1 MGWTLALSWGYNRTE
16 DTTNTEVYM
25 TENLTLEIK
34 NLRSIIDFKISL
46 PIKKGVYA
54 ITGSNGS
61 GKSTILNALSKIVY
75 RSALNSYFRFDGDE
89 SSKIRYS
96 YKDKKISYIKTP
108 QQWQASQ
115 DENDDIFFKGIYEA
129 SLIYG
134 NRFSDA
140 DKSLLSKTRKF
151 RVEEKYCIKA
161 DDDIINSLSQIL
173 GGNTEYYQNLHRF
186 KSMRYAEEQGFKNIP
201 YFIKM
206 KNKIIHQLVMS
217 SGEFLLIGLLD
228 YIYKTIKHNQQNH
241 HQELSILILD
251 EIELALHPSAQNR
264 LIIFLNQ
271 IANQYNFCVYFSTHS
286 PQILAKI
293 DSSKIYYLERKY
305 SGKTEVNNPCYPAYA
320 TRTLYE
326 PMGYDLVI
334 NVEDELA
341 KYIIEKVIQD
351 NNLNK
356 NKLIRIIPTGGW
368 EKTLELSLD
377 FIMGKTLGTQ
387 CKILTILDGD
397 IKEEFDKTYDKDHD
411 YRKKLTHTF
420 LPIPSIEK
428 YLGENLIKSP
438 NENLIKELGE
448 KFFHVDSI
456 ENILDDYKNKINDDK
471 NKDNNKKKLFGLL
484 LDKFKDTGGNKEI
497 FKKDICEI
505 IYKNI
510 TNDENLKKIIGL
522 ISNI

>member
-1 MGWTLALSWGYNRTE
+1 ME
-16 DTTNTEVYM
+16 
-25 TENLTLEIK
+25 
-34 NLRSIIDFKISL
+34 
-46 PIKKGVYA
+46 
-54 ITGSNGS
+54 
-61 GKSTILNALSKIVY
+61 
-75 RSALNSYFRFDGDE
+75 
-89 SSKIRYS
+89 
-96 YKDKKISYIKTP
+96 
-108 QQWQASQ
+108 
-115 DENDDIFFKGIYEA
+115 
-129 SLIYG
+129 
-134 NRFSDA
+134 
-140 DKSLLSKTRKF
+140 
-151 RVEEKYCIKA
+151 
-161 DDDIINSLSQIL
+161 
-173 GGNTEYYQNLHRF
+173 
-186 KSMRYAEEQGFKNIP
+186 
-201 YFIKM
+201 
-206 KNKIIHQLVMS
+206 NKIIHQLVMS

-228 YIYKTIKHNQQNH
+228 YIYKTIKHNQQYH

-264 LIIFLNQ
+264 LIIFLNE
-271 IANQYNFCVYFSTHS
+271 IGNQYNFCIYFSTHS

-293 DSSKIYYLERKY
+293 DSSRIYHLERKY

-377 FIMGKTLGTQ
+377 FKMGKTLGSQ

-397 IKEEFDKTYDKDHD
+397 IKEEFNKTYDKDHD
-411 YRKKLTHTF
+411 YRKKLQHAF

-438 NENLIKELGE
+438 NEKLIKELGE
-448 KFFHVDSI
+448 KFFHVDRI
-456 ENILDDYKNKINDDK
+456 EDILDDYKNKLNDDK

-484 LDKFKDTGGNKEI
+484 LDRFKDTGGNKEI

-510 TNDENLKKIIGL
+510 INDKNLKEIKGL
-522 ISNI
+522 ISKV